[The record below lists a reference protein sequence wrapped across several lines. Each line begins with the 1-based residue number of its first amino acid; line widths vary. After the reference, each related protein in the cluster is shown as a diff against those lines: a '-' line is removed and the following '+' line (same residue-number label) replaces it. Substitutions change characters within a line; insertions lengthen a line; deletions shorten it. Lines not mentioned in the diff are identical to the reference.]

1 MGSSCIGR
9 EAKIRLVLVDDRAS
23 VRRGLRMRLALEPDL
38 EIVGEADRGPD
49 AVPLVAAVHPH
60 VVLMDVVMPDGD
72 GIVATTQLL
81 AEVPGV
87 AVVMLSLY
95 DDPAT
100 VTRSLDAG
108 AAAFVPKH
116 RVDELLLPTIRQ
128 VATGA

>member
-1 MGSSCIGR
+1 MGSSCTGNQT
-9 EAKIRLVLVDDRAS
+9 KIRLVLVDDRAA

-38 EIVGEADRGPD
+38 EIVGEADRGP
-49 AVPLVAAVHPH
+49 AALPLVAALQPH
-60 VVLMDVVMPDGD
+60 VVLMDVEMPGGD
-72 GIVATTQLL
+72 GIVATQQLL

-100 VTRSLDAG
+100 VSRSLHAG

-116 RVDELLLPTIRQ
+116 RVDDLLLPTIRRI
-128 VATGA
+128 VAAS